1 MNYGVQTQNLHAHK
15 AKLKRVRPGGD
26 VHLILPLSLCQ
37 PSNLDWYDRGF
48 SIPRLQHIPG
58 LQQSNQCNSGEVG
71 NGNTMPS
78 SHVESLN

>member
-1 MNYGVQTQNLHAHK
+1 MNYGVQTQ
-15 AKLKRVRPGGD
+15 KRQTGHVGD

-37 PSNLDWYDRGF
+37 PSNLDWCDRGF
-48 SIPRLQHIPG
+48 LIPG
-58 LQQSNQCNSGEVG
+58 LEQPNQCNSGEVG